1 MKVKYE
7 ERLKKAWETFTTQKE
22 AFLKGK
28 GIPIEEPMDEK
39 AMEAFDHANFVYN
52 MEAMV
57 QQLIILNEQI
67 NMMSL
72 IVADVHKLLD
82 KSEIRPCPLAL
93 KEFKVGEI
101 LPDDFD
107 DYKTMRTDNNYETS
121 YLELTNGQRIKIDR
135 NMKVL
140 EILNG

>member
-1 MKVKYE
+1 MKAQYE

-39 AMEAFDHANFVYN
+39 AMEVFDHANFVYN

-82 KSEIRPCPLAL
+82 KS
-93 KEFKVGEI
+93 KESDVIE
-101 LPDDFD
+101 
-107 DYKTMRTDNNYETS
+107 E
-121 YLELTNGQRIKIDR
+121 
-135 NMKVL
+135 
-140 EILNG
+140 